1 MQLGQMIDGY
11 LQSVE
16 VEETQVERFSAA
28 GWKPIEPIENAKLVC
43 DEGYIVRVVPYDD
56 GDKIAYKYETVFDVQ
71 KLRRDIEAN
80 KEALTASD
88 YKIIKCYE
96 ASLLGD
102 PLPYD
107 IESLHVERQGF
118 RDKINALETTIIN
131 FNNNV
136 AD

>member
-1 MQLGQMIDGY
+1 MIDGY

-43 DEGYIVRVVPYDD
+43 EEGYIVRVVPYDD

-118 RDKINALETTIIN
+118 RNKINELETTIIN

-136 AD
+136 VD

>member
-16 VEETQVERFSAA
+16 VEETQVKCFFAA
-28 GWKPIEPIENAKLVC
+28 GWKPVESIENAKLVC
-43 DEGYIVRVVPYDD
+43 DEGYIVRVIPYDD
-56 GDKIAYKYETVFDVQ
+56 GDKIAYKYEIVFDVQ

-107 IESLHVERQGF
+107 IESLHVERQGI
-118 RDKINALETTIIN
+118 RDKINELETTIIN
-131 FNNNV
+131 FNKNV
-136 AD
+136 AE

>member
-1 MQLGQMIDGY
+1 MIDGY

-28 GWKPIEPIENAKLVC
+28 GWKPVEPIEHTKLVC

-71 KLRRDIEAN
+71 KLRRDIDAN
-80 KEALTASD
+80 KEAITASD

-118 RDKINALETTIIN
+118 RDKINELEATIIN
-131 FNNNV
+131 LNNDV

>member
-16 VEETQVERFSAA
+16 VEETQVKCFSAA
-28 GWKPIEPIENAKLVC
+28 GWKPVESIENAKLVC
-43 DEGYIVRVVPYDD
+43 DEGYIVRVIPYDD

-118 RDKINALETTIIN
+118 RDKINELETTIIN
-131 FNNNV
+131 LNNDV